1 MARSYWI
8 MRAMTIKTVLAAA
21 ALTLTLAACHPTE
34 QNYKAAYDKSVS
46 RTKENVGLEAYNKVI
61 EENNRNNYTVNG
73 DSIRL
78 LIDRCNVVDGKP
90 DEVKRYSVI
99 VAEFKQKFNATSYRD
114 RLRSELQQP
123 AYIVWTATDQ
133 KYLVAVRG
141 FDSAAEAA
149 AFVKGIS
156 HKMKKLP
163 PLVKKVWVLQ
173 RN

>member
-1 MARSYWI
+1 MK
-8 MRAMTIKTVLAAA
+8 AMTIKTVLAAA
-21 ALTLTLAACHPTE
+21 AAALTLTACHPTE

-61 EENNRNNYTVNG
+61 EENNRNTYTVNG

-78 LIDRCNVVDGKP
+78 IIDRCNVVDGKP
-90 DEVKRYSVI
+90 DEVMPYSVI

-133 KYLVAVRG
+133 KYCVAVRG

-149 AFVKGIS
+149 SFIKGID